1 MIDTAELNLPLDFVD
16 TALPLDNLDANIR
29 CDDALFCDWPEAN
42 AIVGNP
48 PYQSKNKM
56 QQEYGAG
63 YISRVRDRYPEVPG
77 RADYCVYWFRRAH
90 DELPLGER
98 AGLVG
103 TNTIRQNYSREG
115 GLDHIAHNGGTITE
129 AVSTQPWSGEAAVHV
144 SIVNWIKGDQPGN
157 KLLYR
162 QLGDRSDS
170 DIEVLELDY
179 INPALSGSLDVTGA
193 KRLRTNIDSGACY
206 QGQTHGHEGFLLSP
220 EEARTMMRDPSA
232 EPFIHP
238 YMIIADDMLGNRP
251 PSPRRYVIDLNRC
264 PDIFSAM
271 RSGKAFE
278 RLQNRVLPTIEAKAD
293 EERQNTGKSTGPHQ
307 NHFRRWWR
315 FWRGRVEMLDRIAQ
329 VPRYAVCAQVTKRPI
344 FEFVDPSV
352 RPNAALIVF
361 PLPDDYSFGVLQSGI
376 HWLWFVERCS
386 TLKGD
391 FRYTSDTVFDAFPW
405 PQSPTTA
412 HVAAVAEAAVSLRN
426 LRREVMSNNGW
437 NFRELYRTL
446 ELPGA
451 NPLKSAHDVLDAAV
465 RAAYG
470 MGPKEDP
477 LTFLLALNG
486 ELADREADDQPVIG
500 PGLPPLVG
508 DAQHFVT
515 TDRIAYEGWREI

>member
-1 MIDTAELNLPLDFVD
+1 VEAAGTFRELQALRREILDFKVLDPACGAGDFLYVAYRELKRIEMDLLAKIQTDYSRSTAASVERTSLVSPRQFYGIDKNPFGVELAKVTLVLGKELALKETRETLEAEGLDLPLDFD
-16 TALPLDNLDANIR
+16 SPLPLDNLDANIR
-29 CDDALFCDWPEAN
+29 CDDALFCDWPEVN
-42 AIVGNP
+42 TIVGNP

-56 QQEYGAG
+56 QQEYGAA
-63 YISRVRDRYPEVPG
+63 YVTSVRDRYPEVPG

-90 DELPLGER
+90 DELPPGER

-144 SIVNWIKGDQPGN
+144 SIVNWIKGEQPGK

-193 KRLRTNIDSGACY
+193 KRLRTNMDSGACY

-232 EPFIHP
+232 ERFIHP
-238 YMIIADDMLGNRP
+238 YMIADDMLGNRP

-278 RLQNRVLPTIEAKAD
+278 RLQNRVLPTMKAKAD
-293 EERQNTGKSTGPHQ
+293 EERQNTGKSTGPRQ

-315 FWRGRVEMLDRIAQ
+315 FWRGRVEMLDKIAQ

-344 FEFVDPSV
+344 F
-352 RPNAALIVF
+352 
-361 PLPDDYSFGVLQSGI
+361 
-376 HWLWFVERCS
+376 
-386 TLKGD
+386 
-391 FRYTSDTVFDAFPW
+391 
-405 PQSPTTA
+405 
-412 HVAAVAEAAVSLRN
+412 
-426 LRREVMSNNGW
+426 
-437 NFRELYRTL
+437 
-446 ELPGA
+446 
-451 NPLKSAHDVLDAAV
+451 
-465 RAAYG
+465 
-470 MGPKEDP
+470 
-477 LTFLLALNG
+477 
-486 ELADREADDQPVIG
+486 
-500 PGLPPLVG
+500 
-508 DAQHFVT
+508 
-515 TDRIAYEGWREI
+515 